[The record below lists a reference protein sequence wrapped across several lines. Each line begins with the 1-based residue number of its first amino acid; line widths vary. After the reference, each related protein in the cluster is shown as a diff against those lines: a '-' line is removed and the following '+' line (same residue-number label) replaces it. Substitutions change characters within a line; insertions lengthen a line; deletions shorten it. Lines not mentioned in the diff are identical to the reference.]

1 MTTAT
6 CLPVFRLPLFQ
17 LSRFFINVTSIPV
30 RFLLHLANRRLRLGK
45 ASDVGRLG
53 MNQTLRIQ
61 CGERLSIERVESLY
75 SEMELAVREARDVE
89 LLASQVQ
96 FCDTAGLQLLLSL
109 QQALQKQGLHI
120 RWQAPSE
127 VIYETSALL
136 GLQNHLGLPEQAL

>member
-1 MTTAT
+1 LLAS
-6 CLPVFRLPLFQ
+6 FQ
-17 LSRFFINVTSIPV
+17 AAVISAQPFFIPV
-30 RFLLHLANRRLRLGK
+30 IFIDVCFLLHIANRRLRLEK
-45 ASDVGRLG
+45 ASDAGRLG

-75 SEMELAVREARDVE
+75 TEMELAVREARDVE

-96 FCDTAGLQLLLSL
+96 FCDTAGLQLVLGL
-109 QQALQKQGLHI
+109 QQSLQKQGLHI

-136 GLQNHLGLPEQAL
+136 GLQSHIGLPEQVP